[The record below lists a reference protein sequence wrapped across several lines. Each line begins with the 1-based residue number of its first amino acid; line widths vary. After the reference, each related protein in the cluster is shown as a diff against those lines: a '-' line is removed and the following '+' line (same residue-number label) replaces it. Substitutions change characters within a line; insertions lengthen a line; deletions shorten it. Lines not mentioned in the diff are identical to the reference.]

1 MISKFL
7 ILRSALAIC
16 GVTCITW
23 LIQAAS
29 DASFMGYPVYFFKQA
44 GMATDVAFDF
54 SISLYG
60 VAMAD
65 VMISWLAMTYSGPRT
80 IFLTG
85 LSCNFIVLMTISFVS
100 LAPQTIKGAAYA
112 TGALLLV
119 FTLVYDITVC
129 TVAYSIVGEIP
140 SDCLRTKTIVL
151 ARNLYKFMGTI
162 NYRLGPSAW
171 HWRGKAGFFWPGL

>member
-65 VMISWLAMTYSGPRT
+65 VMISEMNQKHGRRVSGVAPSMLER
-80 IFLTG
+80 
-85 LSCNFIVLMTISFVS
+85 LM
-100 LAPQTIKGAAYA
+100 AYDWPVMPKV
-112 TGALLLV
+112 AL
-119 FTLVYDITVC
+119 
-129 TVAYSIVGEIP
+129 E
-140 SDCLRTKTIVL
+140 
-151 ARNLYKFMGTI
+151 
-162 NYRLGPSAW
+162 
-171 HWRGKAGFFWPGL
+171 